1 MESIHVYSRYNST
14 MIQQSKKKYILVDV
28 VPPTERKENAEYNLA
43 ETISLIHTYGEG
55 TIIKI
60 IQRRSHPHPST
71 YIGTGKAEEI
81 ASIVKNHKVD
91 VIILN
96 AIAKSSQLFTLLSMY
111 WSINPNIEVWDRVDL
126 ILHIFVKH
134 ARTSEAKLQ
143 IELASMRHM
152 GPRMYGLSEELGRQT
167 GGIGG
172 RGVGE
177 TNIELM
183 KRHWRDQMKRTS
195 DQLNKLS
202 KDRQLQ
208 LDRRRKQGFITVSIV
223 GYTNAGKTSLFNLLT
238 NKQKLTKDVLFATL
252 DSVVGHL
259 YLPAVNKQILIT
271 DTIGFIRALPP
282 SLIDAFKSTLM
293 ESIHADLLLHIID
306 ASDPQMYKKIQTV
319 ETILSELGIENK
331 PILNV
336 YNKADNLTEDEIID
350 LKGKEGVIISV
361 KEQAGIERL
370 KKIILS
376 LLFPSHTVLHV

>member
-1 MESIHVYSRYNST
+1 MKSIYSYSRYNST

-28 VPPTERKENAEYNLA
+28 VPPTERKENAEYDLA

-126 ILHIFVKH
+126 ILHIFAKH

-167 GGIGG
+167 GGIGT

-183 KRHWRDQMKRTS
+183 KRHWRNQMKKIS
-195 DQLNKLS
+195 DQLNRLS
-202 KDRQLQ
+202 RDKQLQ

-252 DSVVGHL
+252 DSVVGHF

-336 YNKADNLTEDEIID
+336 YNKADSLTEDEIID
-350 LKGKEGVIISV
+350 LKGKECVIISV

-370 KKIILS
+370 KKVILS
-376 LLFPSHTVLHV
+376 LLFPSHTALHV